1 MEQWSTSLVS
11 CCYHQLL
18 LDVWCLLGWKMS
30 IVSSNFE
37 TTVIKLNLLLLCL
50 QAFPRLAVL
59 ICNCCVVVGT
69 QQTIQM
75 HATNHCSAPARL
87 LGDWSPDFTMPVF
100 LRSRLV

>member
-1 MEQWSTSLVS
+1 MTA
-11 CCYHQLL
+11 
-18 LDVWCLLGWKMS
+18 
-30 IVSSNFE
+30 
-37 TTVIKLNLLLLCL
+37 IKLNLLLLCL
-50 QAFPRLAVL
+50 QAFPRLAVP

-69 QQTIQM
+69 QQTIQLSCGIQ